1 MVKATAECSPAATAH
16 GCLVGGKGPLRS
28 QKARGIRGRLCEP
41 HMEEADL
48 PGSGRPYDHAYCFIS
63 LEAVKLAPC
72 LTFSRCA
79 EKIFKKRFE
88 KI

>member
-48 PGSGRPYDHAYCFIS
+48 PGSGRPYDHAYCKLGS
-63 LEAVKLAPC
+63 RETGAV
-72 LTFSRCA
+72 F
-79 EKIFKKRFE
+79 EVFKVCRNNL
-88 KI
+88 